1 MLYNKFKNLISI
13 ILIILLFSTSGL
25 AGDRCQDF
33 TVEIRSN
40 AIRYLGLE
48 YPWWYNLGCAMVETN
63 CRQDLVSFDGGIGL
77 FQLTPSTGI
86 VAVIQKEF
94 PVNPY
99 NAESNIKAQAY
110 YMHLIKDKYMMQK
123 SVKFKNKYQ
132 IEPLT
137 FTNKCG
143 VCLSN
148 LYRHYNGGYWFVYE
162 SKLADKT
169 YACSESDMKSHC
181 VRGGT
186 WVGSGNKKRWLSFC
200 EVNYSYAGKVYKYG
214 QKYRIGPDGIG
225 FWEANKSSHTETIKP
240 KPTVTETPKVTETT
254 KPTET
259 PKVTETLTPA
269 VKKETWRQKIK
280 QYVTTLFK

>member
-1 MLYNKFKNLISI
+1 MTRNI
-13 ILIILLFSTSGL
+13 IILLILIAICTP
-25 AGDRCQDF
+25 ARAADRCQNF

-40 AIRYLGLE
+40 SIRYLGLE
-48 YPWWYNLGCAMVETN
+48 FPWWYNLGCAMTETN

-99 NAESNIKAQAY
+99 DAESNIRAQAF

-123 SVKFKNKYQ
+123 SVKFKSKYQ

-143 VCLSN
+143 VRLSD

-169 YACSESDMKSHC
+169 YACKEDDMKSHC

-186 WVGSGNKKRWLSFC
+186 WVGSGDKKRWLSFC

-214 QKYRIGPDGIG
+214 QKYKRSSDGIG
-225 FWEANKSSHTETIKP
+225 FWEKSKSTQSKIDKLPSTDKEKTAIDKTEPKHETKIKP
-240 KPTVTETPKVTETT
+240 EIKPESKS
-254 KPTET
+254 
-259 PKVTETLTPA
+259 
-269 VKKETWRQKIK
+269 WWQRIK
-280 QYVTTLFK
+280 DWFINLFR